1 LQPGVR
7 LKTSAI
13 LSQMTANPLLAVREP
28 DLARRLLSKPQRC
41 GPVRKKPPLSWLWFS
56 AGAARMSRR
65 RVGLLRAVER
75 QTFILEQRIMASR
88 HQDRGSWNV
97 SGASRFL
104 WTDVG
109 ALFGLI
115 AVAGFAVYRNFF

>member
-1 LQPGVR
+1 
-7 LKTSAI
+7 
-13 LSQMTANPLLAVREP
+13 
-28 DLARRLLSKPQRC
+28 
-41 GPVRKKPPLSWLWFS
+41 
-56 AGAARMSRR
+56 
-65 RVGLLRAVER
+65 
-75 QTFILEQRIMASR
+75 MASR